1 MLRCQAVHDLRKCP
15 VNVGSVREQCVSCS
29 IFLMFVFFQPQ
40 TQAQRDQVSR
50 VIQQLFQEYNLKN
63 NPDLHRFVLQVNTQ
77 HSGKPQESYLFHDQK
92 KDNIAKSNSG
102 KRLMRPFQSF
112 NAVYDSQHHSH
123 QSNSTIKAA
132 SSKISR
138 FPYFGSALPVDHKG
152 KSFLMVGS
160 NQNSLKHAA
169 PKGTDLLQN
178 HEKQPLGGNDNAG
191 IIMKVS
197 TLSNISI
204 SHGNENSGNPKQS
217 AKPNLHLQEHHK
229 RAKEKLSSS
238 DNNAADELDMQFIH
252 IDSASNSHD
261 EQHNASNLLSLE
273 PSAVVPAG
281 SSSGNLID
289 EPNLKL
295 PGTISG
301 NKIVHETLTAATNS
315 ADSTIRQ
322 ALSVARQSVVGNV
335 VEKQPVSNR
344 ATVAIMPSR
353 PANNVGSVSK
363 FGVANFMGRKLENKL
378 HGQSKN
384 TNRSSV
390 VKQHAE
396 KDIEAKEFMSVL

>member
-1 MLRCQAVHDLRKCP
+1 LS
-15 VNVGSVREQCVSCS
+15 NVCV
-29 IFLMFVFFQPQ
+29 LQPQ

-50 VIQQLFQEYNLKN
+50 VIQQLFLEYNLKN

-92 KDNIAKSNSG
+92 KDNIANSNSG

-112 NAVYDSQHHSH
+112 NAVYDSQH

-138 FPYFGSALPVDHKG
+138 FPYFGSALPADHKG

-160 NQNSLKHAA
+160 NQNSLKHAT
-169 PKGTDLLQN
+169 PKGTDLHQN
-178 HEKQPLGGNDNAG
+178 HEKQPLSGNDNAG

-197 TLSNISI
+197 TQSNISS

-217 AKPNLHLQEHHK
+217 AKPNFHPQEHHK
-229 RAKEKLSSS
+229 RAKERLSSS
-238 DNNAADELDMQFIH
+238 GNAADELDMQFIH

-261 EQHNASNLLSLE
+261 EQQNASNLVSLE
-273 PSAVVPAG
+273 PSAVPAAG
-281 SSSGNLID
+281 SSGNLID
-289 EPNLKL
+289 EQNLKL

-301 NKIVHETLTAATNS
+301 NKTATEPLTSATNS

-322 ALSVARQSVVGNV
+322 ALSVARQTIVGNV
-335 VEKQPVSNR
+335 VEKQPSNR

-384 TNRSSV
+384 TNRSSA

-396 KDIEAKEFMSVL
+396 KDIEAKDFMSVI